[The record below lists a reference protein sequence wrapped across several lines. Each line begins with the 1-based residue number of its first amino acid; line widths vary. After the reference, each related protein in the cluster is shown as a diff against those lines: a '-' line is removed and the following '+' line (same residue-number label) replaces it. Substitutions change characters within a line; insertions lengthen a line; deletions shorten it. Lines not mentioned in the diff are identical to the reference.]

1 MGMKVDANL
10 TQTQNLD
17 KLLERAGIEQ
27 ARRDDFESI
36 SVIEE
41 NNAVNG
47 KQYNT
52 QLQMHLIHG
61 SNTHRKEK
69 RTFASTIYNR
79 MPVGWNNDEGY
90 TFIYDETKM
99 KPLKWDRKEEDLKLL
114 AGIVNNSR
122 YLSQDTKYPFNVKVN
137 EDYTQMEV
145 IAHLASPCY
154 YGKKTYPLKVI
165 INNASRPIFEEEVYV
180 VSALGI
186 QGAKLVN
193 EEIKETTVIRLMDD
207 GTPKEVTAMVIPY
220 KQIINNRSYKHS
232 LFKTDKMAS
241 VTDITD
247 RSINRF
253 ILTQLDD
260 APAAI
265 NETLLGIG
273 KPYRDHTFS
282 LNKKE
287 SLKRLIN
294 NRDAKRMVLDG
305 NLIYEDINNTFSSE
319 TKGSSRITIK
329 DGARSYRVNILKVKL
344 SALILKYLD
353 KPSKT
358 FSKTEDSFIYTTDQA
373 YRERFP
379 EERIEFNYTLDSGD
393 TNKATLTVY
402 GRNMVYD
409 LEKTKYLLAAIRSH
423 VLNKLVEEGVSRD
436 DAEYILGSSPDYDYS
451 VRKYVIKKNTWLIDE
466 KFLTA
471 YIRGSHETGYVPD
484 DQVGYLYSNGS
495 YLLDTAPIYIRYYA
509 TKETNTGN

>member
-1 MGMKVDANL
+1 MGIKVDANL

-17 KLLERAGIEQ
+17 KLLEKAGIEQ

-41 NNAVNG
+41 NNTVNG

-69 RTFASTIYNR
+69 RTFASTVYNR

-114 AGIVNNSR
+114 AGMVNSSR

-145 IAHLASPCY
+145 VAHLASPCY

-165 INNASRPIFEEEVYV
+165 INNANRPIFDEEVYV

-186 QGAKLVN
+186 PGANLIN
-193 EEIKETTVIRLMDD
+193 NDIKETTVIRLTVD

-220 KQIINNRSYKHS
+220 KQIIDSRSYKHS

-260 APAAI
+260 QPAGI

-273 KPYRDHTFS
+273 KPYRDHSFS

-287 SLKRLIN
+287 SLRRLIN
-294 NRDAKRMVLDG
+294 NRNAKEMISDG
-305 NLIYEDINNTFSSE
+305 NLIYEAINNTYSHE
-319 TKGSSRITIK
+319 TKGGSIITLK
-329 DGARSYRVNILKVKL
+329 DGIRSYRINILKVKL
-344 SALILKYLD
+344 SALILKYLS

-373 YRERFP
+373 YREKFP
-379 EERIEFNYTLDSGD
+379 EERIEFSYTLNSGD
-393 TNKATLTVY
+393 TDKSTLTIY
-402 GRNMVYD
+402 GRDLIYD

-484 DQVGYLYSNGS
+484 DQIGYLFSNGS
-495 YLLDTAPIYIRYYA
+495 YLLDTTPIYIVYYS
-509 TKETNTGN
+509 TKESHTGN

>member
-1 MGMKVDANL
+1 MGIKVDANL

-17 KLLERAGIEQ
+17 KLLEKAGIEQ

-41 NNAVNG
+41 NNTVNG

-69 RTFASTIYNR
+69 RTFASTVYNR

-114 AGIVNNSR
+114 AGMVNSSR

-145 IAHLASPCY
+145 VAHLASPCY

-165 INNASRPIFEEEVYV
+165 INNANRPIFDEEVYV

-186 QGAKLVN
+186 PGANLIN
-193 EEIKETTVIRLMDD
+193 DDIKETTVIRLTVD

-220 KQIINNRSYKHS
+220 KQIIDSRSYKHS

-241 VTDITD
+241 VIDITD

-260 APAAI
+260 QPAGI

-273 KPYRDHTFS
+273 KPYRDHSFS

-287 SLKRLIN
+287 SLRRLIN
-294 NRDAKRMVLDG
+294 NRNAKEMISDG
-305 NLIYEDINNTFSSE
+305 NLIYEVINNAYSKE
-319 TKGSSRITIK
+319 TKGGSIITLK
-329 DGARSYRVNILKVKL
+329 DGIRSYRINILKVKL
-344 SALILKYLD
+344 CALILKYLS

-373 YRERFP
+373 YREKFP
-379 EERIEFNYTLDSGD
+379 EERIEFSYTLNSGD
-393 TNKATLTVY
+393 TDKSTLTIY
-402 GRNMVYD
+402 GRDLIYD

-423 VLNKLVEEGVSRD
+423 VLNKLVEEGVSHD

-471 YIRGSHETGYVPD
+471 YIRGSHEAGYVPD
-484 DQVGYLYSNGS
+484 DQIGYLFSNGS
-495 YLLDTAPIYIRYYA
+495 YLLDTTPIYIVYYSN
-509 TKETNTGN
+509 KESHTGN